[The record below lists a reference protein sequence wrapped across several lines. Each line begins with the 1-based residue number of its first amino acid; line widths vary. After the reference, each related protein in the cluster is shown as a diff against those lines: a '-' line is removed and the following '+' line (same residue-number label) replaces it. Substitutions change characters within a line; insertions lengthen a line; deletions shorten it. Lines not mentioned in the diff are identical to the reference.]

1 MALYDSSDL
10 LIKPGSRPTDPF
22 ELLVNRFSHPSGGGW
37 RDGTTDWRFSP
48 RVAGARPLEWTVNFM
63 HSTVTQNT
71 RKRLLELAIARV
83 GRAHV
88 AAYLRVPVVVMEDW
102 LDERWPMPDEKL
114 VVLVNLLDET
124 NG

>member
-1 MALYDSSDL
+1 
-10 LIKPGSRPTDPF
+10 
-22 ELLVNRFSHPSGGGW
+22 
-37 RDGTTDWRFSP
+37 
-48 RVAGARPLEWTVNFM
+48 M
-63 HSTVTQNT
+63 HSIVIHNT

-83 GRAHV
+83 GRAQV

-114 VVLVNLLDET
+114 VALVNLLDET

>member
-1 MALYDSSDL
+1 M
-10 LIKPGSRPTDPF
+10 
-22 ELLVNRFSHPSGGGW
+22 N
-37 RDGTTDWRFSP
+37 
-48 RVAGARPLEWTVNFM
+48 
-63 HSTVTQNT
+63 STVTQNT